1 MRDSYISILLN
12 FVTISDNNILM
23 HKLLLINFIL
33 VFFAKTLLSSE
44 LPLLKININE
54 LYVDGYYTKVNYELE
69 NKYEKLIKLADHTM
83 IVRDLLG
90 EEILRFQIKKD
101 LYLASNEK
109 KVFDANFITDGLS
122 GHERLKII
130 KFDDLVFDYKIK
142 TILFEDNSKIEIQYE
157 D

>member
-12 FVTISDNNILM
+12 FVSISDNNILM
-23 HKLLLINFIL
+23 YKLLLINFIL

-69 NKYEKLIKLADHTM
+69 NKYEKLIKLADHRM

-90 EEILRFQIKKD
+90 EEIIRFQIKKD
-101 LYLASNEK
+101 L
-109 KVFDANFITDGLS
+109 
-122 GHERLKII
+122 
-130 KFDDLVFDYKIK
+130 LV
-142 TILFEDNSKIEIQYE
+142 QV
-157 D
+157 

>member
-1 MRDSYISILLN
+1 
-12 FVTISDNNILM
+12 M
-23 HKLLLINFIL
+23 HKFLFINFIL
-33 VFFAKTLLSSE
+33 VFFAKTLFSSE

-83 IVRDLLG
+83 IIRDLLG
-90 EEILRFQIKKD
+90 EEISRFQIKKD
-101 LYLASNEK
+101 LYLTSNEK
-109 KVFDANFITDGLS
+109 KVFDANFITFGLN

-142 TILFEDNSKIEIQYE
+142 TILFEDNSKIEIQYKE
-157 D
+157 